1 MQFPVPATPESGF
14 PGLQRR
20 PEQMS
25 IVCRSQY
32 GGYMSLAESPAA
44 QNKAEQNKAAE
55 NAAPGSAAPLKRLPA
70 NHLMDTVLPVRP
82 ALIDRGS
89 GARMKPGMVEAVVS
103 SGRALAVVLS
113 HRQALVRGDSL
124 LLTEAAGLAEN
135 LGEAGLPPA
144 MIIYLGSALGSSD
157 VEEGTDIVLFVLEE
171 PFEVRAEQFER
182 GIAGIPAD
190 AVWTGFR
197 DVAARLNATDTAL
210 FVEASAIANWHATHV
225 HCPRCGAAT
234 LVEAGGWVRR
244 CPADN
249 SEHYPRTDPA
259 IIVTVVGPDDRLLL
273 GGGGPIDAKNYS
285 TLAGFVEP
293 GESLE
298 QAVVREI
305 QEEVGV
311 RITATQ
317 YLGSQSWPFP
327 ASLMLGFTAR
337 TPDTEATP
345 DGVEVTRARWFSRAE
360 LQDAVLSG
368 EIVISSRLSI
378 ARSLIEHW
386 YGGVIQDRPA
396 DE

>member
-1 MQFPVPATPESGF
+1 
-14 PGLQRR
+14 
-20 PEQMS
+20 
-25 IVCRSQY
+25 
-32 GGYMSLAESPAA
+32 MSLAESPASKN
-44 QNKAEQNKAAE
+44 QVPE
-55 NAAPGSAAPLKRLPA
+55 NVSQGSTPTVQRLPA

-82 ALIDRGS
+82 ALVDRGS
-89 GARMKPGMVEAVVS
+89 GARMKPGMVDAVVS
-103 SGRALAVVLS
+103 SGRALAMVLS

-124 LLTEAAGLAEN
+124 LLTDAAGLAES
-135 LGEAGLPPA
+135 LAEAGSPPA
-144 MIIYLGSALGSSD
+144 MTIYLGAALAGSHLD
-157 VEEGTDIVLFVLEE
+157 EGTEIVLFVLAE

-182 GIAGIPAD
+182 GIAGIPSD

-210 FVEASAIANWHATHV
+210 FIEASAIANWHATHV
-225 HCPRCGAAT
+225 HCPRCGATT

-273 GGGGPIDAKNYS
+273 GGGGPLDAKNFS

-337 TPDTEATP
+337 TLDTEATP
-345 DGVEVTRARWFSRAE
+345 DGVEVTRARWFSRSE
-360 LQDAVLSG
+360 LQAAVLSG

-396 DE
+396 DA